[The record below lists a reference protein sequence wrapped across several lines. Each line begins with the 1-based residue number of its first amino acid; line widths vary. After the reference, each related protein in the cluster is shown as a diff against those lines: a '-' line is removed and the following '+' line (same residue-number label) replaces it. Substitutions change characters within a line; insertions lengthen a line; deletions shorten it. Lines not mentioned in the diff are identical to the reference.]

1 MVRSSSESATSR
13 SRIPSALKKMAQ
25 KESVWAALFLVP
37 ALATILITRVWPA
50 LGAAVSSL
58 YTALPGGVQAERFVG
73 FANYRSLFENQAFID
88 VLWRTVVFNLVINPL
103 QVGLALVL
111 ALVMV
116 RKMPLRGLL
125 RTLLFLP
132 ATVPIVGSTIAWG
145 VALRPDGP
153 VNAVITALG
162 GTPQP
167 FFTSPEQSL
176 ATVIIIASWIGV
188 GYWMIFLIAGIE
200 AIPEEYFEAAKLD
213 RAGPVRTF
221 FAVTLPQLKRPILFV
236 LVACTVA
243 NFVLFVP
250 IQLLT
255 EGGPQSSSTILMFDA
270 YRTTFVFGARNLG
283 AAEVVIL
290 SAVMLAFVVMQFM
303 LLGEE
308 KEPREE
314 KEAR

>member
-1 MVRSSSESATSR
+1 
-13 SRIPSALKKMAQ
+13 MAQ

-167 FFTSPEQSL
+167 FFTSLEQSL

>member
-1 MVRSSSESATSR
+1 
-13 SRIPSALKKMAQ
+13 MAQ

-116 RKMPLRGLL
+116 RKMPLRGPL